1 MSRFGFFAAALPM
14 LALPA
19 SGAAPLAAASKITR
33 VTVYQGRASVTREAD
48 VTLPAGLSQLVFA
61 GLPQGL
67 DSQALQVGLARAQ
80 GVTLGEVDVVPSAG
94 NGSVTANPLAQ
105 RIKTLTDSRAAQ
117 QVVID
122 TLTAKRGMMLHFAS
136 ESPAKLTLDGK
147 PLDIDQWSKAFDSLE
162 AALAKTSDEL
172 RLAKAKQADIDAAL
186 ASLQHAAPPPAVRQT
201 RDVKISLTAT
211 SATTAH
217 FTLTYQVPG
226 AGWTPVYEARL
237 KTGADAKGAEVTLIR
252 RAEVSQS
259 TGEPWNNVR
268 LTLSNSTT
276 GFMTRAPEVGTELVD
291 LAPKVPVIPAPQRF
305 VMSKAMAA
313 APAQPV
319 TAPLV
324 VTRGVDVE
332 FKVPGAVSLAN
343 QDVRATFDLTQSQA
357 NVPLKLKIAPA
368 FSHTAF
374 LDAMLTNGRQSAL
387 LPGPISLYRDGLF
400 EGKGL
405 MPLTA
410 PGARFEL
417 GFGADPAVKVERH
430 AVNLNKTGPGFI
442 NATRTQMWDYVTKIT
457 NDHDFPVD
465 IDVVD
470 RIPVSQNHDVSVKLL
485 PQTSPGTKKPDAG
498 QRGLMI
504 WDFTLKP
511 QETRSLRLA
520 WQVQWPDDRHLD
532 YRQEAPTPLN

>member
-1 MSRFGFFAAALPM
+1 MNRFGLFAAALP
-14 LALPA
+14 LFVVPA
-19 SGAAPLAAASKITR
+19 AGAAPLMAVSKITN
-33 VTVYQGRASVTREAD
+33 VTVYPGRASVTRAAD
-48 VTLPAGLSQLVFA
+48 VAVPAGTSQLVFA

-67 DSQALQVGLARAQ
+67 DPQALQIGLANAP
-80 GVTLGEVDVVPSAG
+80 GINLGEVDVVPSAT

-162 AALAKTSDEL
+162 AELAKTSDEL

-201 RDVKISLTAT
+201 RDVTISITAA

-237 KTGADAKGAEVTLIR
+237 KTRTAAKQAVVTLIR

-259 TGEPWNNVR
+259 TGEPWNNVS
-268 LTLSNSTT
+268 LTLSNSTI
-276 GFMTRAPEVGTELVD
+276 GFMTKAPEVGTELVD
-291 LAPKVPVIPAPQRF
+291 LAPKTPVLAAPQRYL
-305 VMSKAMAA
+305 MGKAMAA
-313 APAQPV
+313 VVQPV
-319 TAPLV
+319 NAPQV

-332 FKVPGAVSLAN
+332 FKVPGEVSLAN
-343 QDVRATFDLTQSQA
+343 QDVKATFDLNQSRST
-357 NVPLKLKIAPA
+357 VPLKLKIAPA
-368 FSHTAF
+368 ISHLAF
-374 LDAMLTNGRQSAL
+374 LDATLTNGRQSAL
-387 LPGPISLYRDGLF
+387 LPGPVSLYRDGLF
-400 EGKGL
+400 EGKSFV
-405 MPLTA
+405 PLTV
-410 PGARFEL
+410 PGAKFDL
-417 GFGADPAVKVERH
+417 GFGADPAVKVERD
-430 AVNLNKTGPGFI
+430 AVDLNKTGPGFI
-442 NATRTQMWDYVTKIT
+442 NSTRTQMWDYATKIT
-457 NDHDFPVD
+457 NSHDFPVD

-470 RIPVSQNHDVSVKLL
+470 RVPVSQNHDVSVRIL
-485 PQTSPGTKKPDAG
+485 PQTSPGTKKTNAA

-511 QETRSLRLA
+511 QETKALRLA
-520 WQVQWPDDRHLD
+520 WQVQWPDGRNLA
-532 YRQEAPTPLN
+532 YRPEAPYPLN

>member
-1 MSRFGFFAAALPM
+1 MNRFGLFAAALP
-14 LALPA
+14 LFVVPA
-19 SGAAPLAAASKITR
+19 AGAAPLMAVSKITN
-33 VTVYQGRASVTREAD
+33 VTVYPGRASVTRAAD
-48 VTLPAGLSQLVFA
+48 VAVPAGTSQLVFA

-67 DSQALQVGLARAQ
+67 DPQALQIGLANAP
-80 GVTLGEVDVVPSAG
+80 GINLGEVDVVPSAT

-105 RIKTLTDSRAAQ
+105 RIKTLTDSKAAQ

-162 AALAKTSDEL
+162 AELAKTSDEL

-201 RDVKISLTAT
+201 RDVTISITAA

-237 KTGADAKGAEVTLIR
+237 KTRTAAKQAVVTLIR

-259 TGEPWNNVR
+259 TGEPWNNVS
-268 LTLSNSTT
+268 LTLSNSTI
-276 GFMTRAPEVGTELVD
+276 GFMTKAPEVGTELVD
-291 LAPKVPVIPAPQRF
+291 LAPKTPVLAAPQRYL
-305 VMSKAMAA
+305 MGKAMAA
-313 APAQPV
+313 VVQPV
-319 TAPLV
+319 NAPQV

-332 FKVPGAVSLAN
+332 FKVPGEVSLAN
-343 QDVRATFDLTQSQA
+343 QDVKATFDLNQSRST
-357 NVPLKLKIAPA
+357 VPLKLKIAPA
-368 FSHTAF
+368 ISHLAF
-374 LDAMLTNGRQSAL
+374 LDATLTNGRQSTL
-387 LPGPISLYRDGLF
+387 LPGPVSLYRDGLF
-400 EGKGL
+400 EGKSFV
-405 MPLTA
+405 PLTV
-410 PGARFEL
+410 PGAKFDL
-417 GFGADPAVKVERH
+417 GFGADPAVKVERD
-430 AVNLNKTGPGFI
+430 AVDLNKTGPGFI
-442 NATRTQMWDYVTKIT
+442 NSTRTQMWDYATKIT
-457 NDHDFPVD
+457 NSHDFPVD

-470 RIPVSQNHDVSVKLL
+470 RVPVSQNHDVSVRIL
-485 PQTSPGTKKPDAG
+485 PQTSPGTKKTNAA

-511 QETRSLRLA
+511 QETKALRLA
-520 WQVQWPDDRHLD
+520 WQVQWPDGRNLA
-532 YRQEAPTPLN
+532 YRPEAPYPLN

>member
-1 MSRFGFFAAALPM
+1 MNRFGLFAAALP
-14 LALPA
+14 LFVVPA
-19 SGAAPLAAASKITR
+19 AGAAPLMAASKITN
-33 VTVYQGRASVTREAD
+33 VTVYPGRASVTRAAD
-48 VTLPAGLSQLVFA
+48 VAVPAGTSQLVFA

-67 DSQALQVGLARAQ
+67 DPQALQIGLANAP
-80 GVTLGEVDVVPSAG
+80 GINLGEVDVVPSAT

-162 AALAKTSDEL
+162 AELAKTSDEL

-201 RDVKISLTAT
+201 RDVTISITAA

-237 KTGADAKGAEVTLIR
+237 KTRTAAKQAVVTLIR

-259 TGEPWNNVR
+259 TGEPWNNVS
-268 LTLSNSTT
+268 LTLSNSTI
-276 GFMTRAPEVGTELVD
+276 GFMTKAPEVGTELVD
-291 LAPKVPVIPAPQRF
+291 LAPKTPVLAAPQRYL
-305 VMSKAMAA
+305 MGKAMAA
-313 APAQPV
+313 VVQPV
-319 TAPLV
+319 NAPQV

-332 FKVPGAVSLAN
+332 FKVPGEVSLAN
-343 QDVRATFDLTQSQA
+343 QDVKATFDLKQSRST
-357 NVPLKLKIAPA
+357 VPLKLKIAPA
-368 FSHTAF
+368 ISHLAF
-374 LDAMLTNGRQSAL
+374 LDATLTNGRQSAL
-387 LPGPISLYRDGLF
+387 LPGPVSLYRDGLF
-400 EGKGL
+400 EGKSFV
-405 MPLTA
+405 PLTV
-410 PGARFEL
+410 PGAKFDL
-417 GFGADPAVKVERH
+417 GFGADPAVKVERD
-430 AVNLNKTGPGFI
+430 AVDLNKTGPGFI
-442 NATRTQMWDYVTKIT
+442 NSTRTQMWDYATKIT
-457 NDHDFPVD
+457 NSHDFPVD

-470 RIPVSQNHDVSVKLL
+470 RVPVSQNHDVSVRIL
-485 PQTSPGTKKPDAG
+485 PQTSPGTKKTNAA

-511 QETRSLRLA
+511 QETKALRLA
-520 WQVQWPDDRHLD
+520 WQVQWPDGRNLA
-532 YRQEAPTPLN
+532 YRPEAPYPLN

>member
-1 MSRFGFFAAALPM
+1 MNRFGLFAAALP
-14 LALPA
+14 LFVVPA
-19 SGAAPLAAASKITR
+19 AGAAPLMAVSKITN
-33 VTVYQGRASVTREAD
+33 VTVYPGRASVTRAAD
-48 VTLPAGLSQLVFA
+48 VAVPAGTSQLVFA

-67 DSQALQVGLARAQ
+67 DPQALQIGLANAPSIN
-80 GVTLGEVDVVPSAG
+80 LGEVDVVPSAT

-105 RIKTLTDSRAAQ
+105 RIKTLTDSKAAQ

-162 AALAKTSDEL
+162 AELAKTSDEL

-201 RDVKISLTAT
+201 RDVTISITAA

-237 KTGADAKGAEVTLIR
+237 KTRTAAKQAVVTLIR

-259 TGEPWNNVR
+259 TGEPWNNVS
-268 LTLSNSTT
+268 LTLSNSTI
-276 GFMTRAPEVGTELVD
+276 GFMTKAPEVGTELVD
-291 LAPKVPVIPAPQRF
+291 LAPKTPVLAAPQRYL
-305 VMSKAMAA
+305 MGKAMAA
-313 APAQPV
+313 VVQPV
-319 TAPLV
+319 NAPQV

-332 FKVPGAVSLAN
+332 FKVPGEVSLAN
-343 QDVRATFDLTQSQA
+343 QDVKATFDLNQSRST
-357 NVPLKLKIAPA
+357 VPLKLKIAPA
-368 FSHTAF
+368 ISHLAF
-374 LDAMLTNGRQSAL
+374 LDATLTNGRQSAL
-387 LPGPISLYRDGLF
+387 LPGPVSLYRDGLF
-400 EGKGL
+400 EGKSFV
-405 MPLTA
+405 PLTV
-410 PGARFEL
+410 PGAKFDL
-417 GFGADPAVKVERH
+417 GFGADPAVKVERD
-430 AVNLNKTGPGFI
+430 AVDLNKTGPGFI
-442 NATRTQMWDYVTKIT
+442 NSTRTQMWDYATKIT
-457 NDHDFPVD
+457 NSHDFPVD

-470 RIPVSQNHDVSVKLL
+470 RVPVSQNHDVSVRIL
-485 PQTSPGTKKPDAG
+485 PQTSPGTKKTNAA

-511 QETRSLRLA
+511 QETKALRLA
-520 WQVQWPDDRHLD
+520 WQVQWPDGRNLA
-532 YRQEAPTPLN
+532 YRPEAPYPLN

>member
-1 MSRFGFFAAALPM
+1 MNRFGLFAAALP
-14 LALPA
+14 LFVVPA
-19 SGAAPLAAASKITR
+19 AGAAPLMAASKITN
-33 VTVYQGRASVTREAD
+33 VTVYPGRASVTRAAD
-48 VTLPAGLSQLVFA
+48 VAVPAGTSQLVFA

-67 DSQALQVGLARAQ
+67 DPQALQIGLANAP
-80 GVTLGEVDVVPSAG
+80 GINLGEVDVVPSAT

-162 AALAKTSDEL
+162 AELAKTSDEL

-201 RDVKISLTAT
+201 RDVTISITAA

-237 KTGADAKGAEVTLIR
+237 KTRTAAKQAVVTLIR

-259 TGEPWNNVR
+259 TGEPWNNVS
-268 LTLSNSTT
+268 LTLSNSTI
-276 GFMTRAPEVGTELVD
+276 GFMTKAPEVGTELVD
-291 LAPKVPVIPAPQRF
+291 LAPKTPVLAAPQRYL
-305 VMSKAMAA
+305 MGKAMAA
-313 APAQPV
+313 VVQPV
-319 TAPLV
+319 NAPQV

-332 FKVPGAVSLAN
+332 FKVPGEVSLAN
-343 QDVRATFDLTQSQA
+343 QDVKATFDLNQSRST
-357 NVPLKLKIAPA
+357 VPLKLKIAPA
-368 FSHTAF
+368 ISHLAF
-374 LDAMLTNGRQSAL
+374 LDATLTNGRQSAL
-387 LPGPISLYRDGLF
+387 LPGPVSLYRDGLF
-400 EGKGL
+400 EGKSFV
-405 MPLTA
+405 PLTV
-410 PGARFEL
+410 PGAKFDL
-417 GFGADPAVKVERH
+417 GFGADPAVKVERD
-430 AVNLNKTGPGFI
+430 AVDLNKTGPGFI
-442 NATRTQMWDYVTKIT
+442 NSTRTQMWDYATKIT
-457 NDHDFPVD
+457 NSHDFPVD

-470 RIPVSQNHDVSVKLL
+470 RVPVSQNHDVSVRIL
-485 PQTSPGTKKPDAG
+485 PQTSPGTKKTNAA

-511 QETRSLRLA
+511 QETKALRLA
-520 WQVQWPDDRHLD
+520 WQVQWPDGRNLA
-532 YRQEAPTPLN
+532 YRPEAPYPLN